1 MFVLSREKARAKPGV
16 WAGVH
21 GAQRWTLAERTPA
34 MRNVFLAFLRLG
46 LTSFGGPIAHIG
58 YFRREFVER
67 RGWIDERLFA
77 HVVAFCSVLP
87 GPTSSQVGMI
97 VGLVRAGPA
106 GALAAWL
113 GFTLPSAIAL
123 SAFAAL
129 LTALESN
136 VRTTP
141 AWLNGMLAGLGAA
154 ATAIVAQAVVG
165 MAKTQC
171 PDQVTRTIAAAA
183 AVVALAL
190 AAGPSWQW
198 VPIVAAALAGTAFC
212 SRAVAAAEAA
222 LPIAL
227 PPAASRAAALIFIAL
242 AAGAALVS
250 SRSSTGFFVATVV
263 RAGALVFG
271 GGHVVLP
278 LLQGLVPAGLIAGRD
293 FYAGY
298 GAAQAVPGP
307 LFTFAAFL
315 GAANHSPL
323 HGAFGALVAT
333 ILIFVPSF
341 LLIFALLPVLDALR
355 ANPAAAGALRGA
367 NAGVVGLLAALLYSP
382 LLLTLGTS
390 LWRVS
395 IAAGVFTLVAV
406 WKAPPWIGVALAA
419 ATGAGAAAAGLL
431 AS

>member
-1 MFVLSREKARAKPGV
+1 
-16 WAGVH
+16 
-21 GAQRWTLAERTPA
+21 
-34 MRNVFLAFLRLG
+34 MRNVFLIFLRLG

-67 RGWIDERLFA
+67 RAWIDERLFA
-77 HVVAFCSVLP
+77 HIVAFCSILP

-97 VGLVRAGPA
+97 VGLLRAGPA

-123 SAFAAL
+123 TVFAAFL
-129 LTALESN
+129 SAAEAGSGRPPAALG
-136 VRTTP
+136 
-141 AWLNGMLAGLGAA
+141 GMLAGLGAA
-154 ATAIVAQAVVG
+154 ATAIVAQAVLG

-171 PDQVTRTIAAAA
+171 TDRATSTIATGS
-183 AVVALAL
+183 AVLALLL
-190 AAGPSWQW
+190 AAGSAWQW
-198 VPIVAAALAGTAFC
+198 VPIVVAALAGTLFC
-212 SRAVAAAEAA
+212 GRAVASGDAADAT

-227 PPAASRAAALIFIAL
+227 PPAAARTAAVLFVAVATGAALISNRDA
-242 AAGAALVS
+242 
-250 SRSSTGFFVATVV
+250 TGFLLATIV

-278 LLQGLVPAGLIAGRD
+278 LLQSLVPAGLIRARD

-315 GAANHSPL
+315 GAANGSPL
-323 HGAFGALVAT
+323 HGPFGALVAT
-333 ILIFVPSF
+333 TLIFVPSF

-355 ANPAAAGALRGA
+355 ANPAAAGTLRGA

-382 LLLTLGTS
+382 LLLTLSTS
-390 LWRVS
+390 LVRVA
-395 IAAGVFTLVAV
+395 IAAGVFTLVTV
-406 WKAPPWIGVALAA
+406 WKAPPWSAVALAA
-419 ATGAGAAAAGLL
+419 AAGACAAVIGFPVG
-431 AS
+431 